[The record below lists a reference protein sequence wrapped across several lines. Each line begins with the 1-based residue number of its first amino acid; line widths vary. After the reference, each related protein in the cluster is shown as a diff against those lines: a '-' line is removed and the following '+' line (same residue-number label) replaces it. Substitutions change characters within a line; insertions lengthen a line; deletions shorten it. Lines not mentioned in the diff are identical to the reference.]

1 MSPYQFTF
9 AIRTYVNEGSIE
21 LKSGRYTVGCP
32 KHPVVCKRNAW
43 DEAAG
48 GVFAM
53 NVVILGCGRVGSTF
67 ARLMYKDG
75 HQVTIIDQQSEAFR
89 RLGARF
95 KGGRI
100 VGNGIDEDVL
110 KRAGIENSQVF
121 VAVTQGDNRNIM
133 AAQIARHVF
142 NVPQVIARIYDPIRA
157 DRYRQL
163 GLVTLCTTTIASG
176 LLRDFVTGGEWG
188 LAKDYSHEYLT
199 ANV

>member
-1 MSPYQFTF
+1 
-9 AIRTYVNEGSIE
+9 
-21 LKSGRYTVGCP
+21 
-32 KHPVVCKRNAW
+32 
-43 DEAAG
+43 
-48 GVFAM
+48 M

-67 ARLMYKDG
+67 ARLMHKEG
-75 HQVTIIDQQSEAFR
+75 HHVTIIDLQSEAFR
-89 RLGARF
+89 RLGQKY

-100 VGNGIDEDVL
+100 VGNGIDEDILRRSGV
-110 KRAGIENSQVF
+110 ENADVF

-133 AAQIARHVF
+133 ASQIAKHVF

-176 LLRDFVTGGEWG
+176 LLHDFVVKGEWG
-188 LAKDYSHEYLT
+188 LAKDYSAEYLA